1 MATSSDLNTLSGL
14 AKCFRCLSDAE
25 ARALTV
31 YLLDQIAQGSGGGGG
46 GGGAVTIADGAD
58 VTQGAL
64 ADIRAGTPDQASA
77 SVIALLRAIFQQTL
91 SVLTPATNASNNS
104 DTMVVAT
111 ALTAAGIGAVADAAN
126 INPASAGSEISF
138 LKGILSTLLTGS
150 VVAGNV
156 GGYTTVIKSAVVVTA
171 AAYSAGNA
179 VGALRT
185 LTNAVRTPGTG
196 ILQSVTLLDRANQK
210 QPMTLFIFDSNPAAA
225 TITDKAAFVFSTDDL
240 KVIAQVNIGA
250 GDYTTTN
257 SKAIANLGGL
267 AIPLKA
273 ASGTTLYA
281 VLVTS
286 GTPTFAATTDVQLEV
301 GILQD

>member
-58 VTQGAL
+58 VTQGAK
-64 ADIRAGTPDQASA
+64 
-77 SVIALLRAIFQQTL
+77 
-91 SVLTPATNASNNS
+91 
-104 DTMVVAT
+104 
-111 ALTAAGIGAVADAAN
+111 ADAAN
-126 INPASAGSEISF
+126 INPAAGQSQISAI
-138 LKGILSTLLTGS
+138 KGILATLTSGIAIS
-150 VVAGNV
+150 QGNV
-156 GGYTTVIKSAVVVTA
+156 GGFTTVIKSVSVVTA

-179 VGALRT
+179 VGAKRT
-185 LTNAVRTPGTG
+185 LASAVRSSGGTG

-210 QPMTLFIFDSNPAAA
+210 AAMTLFIFDADPTAA

-250 GDYTTTN
+250 GDYVTTN
-257 SKAIANLGGL
+257 GKAIALISGL
-267 AIPLKA
+267 QIPLQA
-273 ASGTTLYA
+273 ASGTSLYA
-281 VLVTS
+281 ALVTT
-286 GTPTFAATTDVQLEV
+286 GTPTFAATTDVQLEF
-301 GILQD
+301 GIMQD

>member
-46 GGGAVTIADGAD
+46 GGGGAVTIADGAD
-58 VTQGAL
+58 VAEGAK
-64 ADIRAGTPDQASA
+64 ADARAGSPDQASA
-77 SVIALLRAIFQQTL
+77 SVIALLRAIFQMGL
-91 SVLTPATNASNNS
+91 NSVTDL
-104 DTMVVAT
+104 D
-111 ALTAAGIGAVADAAN
+111 
-126 INPASAGSEISF
+126 
-138 LKGILSTLLTGS
+138 GILINSSAL
-150 VVAGNV
+150 VAGVTIAGGNV
-156 GGYTTVIKSAVVVTA
+156 GGFTTVIKSAVVVTA

-196 ILQSVTLLDRANQK
+196 ILQSIGILDRANQK
-210 QPMTLFIFDSNPAAA
+210 AAMTVFIFDSNTLAA
-225 TITDKAAFVFSTDDL
+225 TITDKTAFVFSTDDL
-240 KVIAQVNIGA
+240 KVIAQVSIGA
-250 GDYTTTN
+250 GDYVTTN
-257 SKAIANLGGL
+257 SKAIAVLSGL
-267 AIPLKA
+267 NIPLKA

-281 VLVTS
+281 VMVTT
-286 GTPTFAATTDVQLEV
+286 GTPTFTATDNVQVEF